1 MNTAPSIDPSPL
13 LVDGRRNSSTIELD
27 GHNTNNNDNDDDDDN
42 ATTTESTSLFT
53 SGRNEN
59 FGGSGSQRPSR
70 ITSSTYYNSTK
81 LYFTDLSGYFT
92 AKFLGWL
99 GINMCFISGG
109 AFSLVMALSLP
120 LFKGLG
126 IDASRQ
132 QLYTSLITAPWAM
145 KPFIGV
151 ASDLF
156 PICGYNKRYFAL
168 FAILIGMMGCIALL
182 GISSSSSYQSQS
194 SLTNDSLTDW
204 IVICFTA
211 VSYEAATLDI
221 LGEGKVSSYVVFTW
235 SYYPPPH
242 SHLIPLPILTYTKIM
257 CIIHE
262 QFLPHISVC

>member
-1 MNTAPSIDPSPL
+1 MTMNTAPSIDPSPL

-27 GHNTNNNDNDDDDDN
+27 GHNNIDNDNDEVD

-53 SGRNEN
+53 SGRNVN
-59 FGGSGSQRPSR
+59 FGGSSQRPSR
-70 ITSSTYYNSTK
+70 ITSSAYYNSTK
-81 LYFTDLSGYFT
+81 LYFTNLSGYFT
-92 AKFLGWL
+92 VKFLGWL

-132 QLYTSLITAPWAM
+132 QLYMSLITAPWAM

-168 FAILIGMMGCIALL
+168 FAILIGMMGCLALL
-182 GISSSSSYQSQS
+182 VISSSSSQSQS
-194 SLTNDSLTDW
+194 SLTDDSLTDL

-221 LGEGKVSSYVVFTW
+221 LGEGKVSR
-235 SYYPPPH
+235 
-242 SHLIPLPILTYTKIM
+242 I
-257 CIIHE
+257 
-262 QFLPHISVC
+262 